1 MPLQLIEKSPG
12 DLVKL
17 PNRPDGATRVHV
29 LQADQIN
36 ALNAALAT
44 GRALLVQGEPGI
56 GKTQLALAAAI
67 ALRRVFI
74 AKTVDAHT
82 ESRDLL
88 WHFDAVARLAQAQLT
103 GALFQHSEQSK
114 ANRESIE
121 QQLAPQN
128 YIRPGPFWWGF
139 NWASALKQ
147 LKETSIKPPRVFD
160 GCARKNGCVI
170 LVDEIDKADPALPN
184 GLLEILGDGLFQP
197 EFFEE
202 KISLEGPAPLVV
214 ITSNNERALPDPFIR
229 RCVVLELKLP
239 PLLPDSSEQPDP
251 DDTFKQHL
259 VNIGA
264 HHFPDARLPHDVL
277 SEAAD
282 LLIRER
288 LTAIKA
294 QQTRLP
300 GQAEYIDLLRACE
313 KLGAD
318 KLKQVAPYVVAK
330 RMEAPG

>member
-1 MPLQLIEKSPG
+1 MSLQFIEKSPG
-12 DLVKL
+12 DVVRL
-17 PNRPDGATRVHV
+17 PDRPDGATRVHV
-29 LQADQIN
+29 FQADQIN
-36 ALNAALAT
+36 ALNATLAT

-88 WHFDAVARLAQAQLT
+88 WHFDAVARLAQAQLAR
-103 GALFQHSEQSK
+103 ALFQHSKQNEK
-114 ANRESIE
+114 DRESIE

-139 NWASALKQ
+139 NWESALKQ
-147 LKETSIKPPRVFD
+147 LKETSIKPPTKFD
-160 GCARKNGCVI
+160 GCDLNNGCVI
-170 LVDEIDKADPALPN
+170 LIDEIDKADPALPN

-202 KISLEGPAPLVV
+202 KISLKGPAPLVV

-229 RCVVLELKLP
+229 RCVVLELTLP
-239 PLLPDSSEQPDP
+239 ALRPDSSEQPDP
-251 DDTFKQHL
+251 DDAFKQHL
-259 VNIGA
+259 INIGA
-264 HHFPDARLPHDVL
+264 HHFPEPRLQSSVL
-277 SEAAD
+277 SEAANM
-282 LLIRER
+282 LIQER
-288 LTAIKA
+288 LKAMKA
-294 QQTRLP
+294 QQARLP

-318 KLKQVAPYVVAK
+318 KLEQVAPYVVAK
-330 RMEAPG
+330 QVGAPG